1 MSMNDKGQIKDMQ
14 STRQTSPSASFD
26 SFVLEKSIFSNVF
39 QKDIKRVYIY
49 KKSERLAKAL
59 HLVTPAFSGTPSLMD
74 RANRIAVDLIDAAIL
89 PPGQSREALSR
100 ELLALSSLLAI
111 AKTGGMLSGMN
122 ADVIAREAHALLEE
136 VASYEEP
143 RLALPDVPTLA
154 ELSKEAVSR
163 GGAVTVRERSED
175 EVILK
180 DTHTVRPTKG
190 HTPVS
195 VKDIK
200 KTSAPTERQEAIL
213 AVLRTK
219 GPSFIKDISTVIRD
233 VSEKT
238 IQRELGALV
247 ESGKVVRTGER
258 RWTSY
263 ALA

>member
-1 MSMNDKGQIKDMQ
+1 MNDKGQIKDIQQ
-14 STRQTSPSASFD
+14 SRQTSPSASFD

-49 KKSERLAKAL
+49 KKSERLAKAV
-59 HLVTPAFSGTPSLMD
+59 HLVTPAFTGTPALHD
-74 RANRIAVDLIDAAIL
+74 RANRIAVSLIDAAIL
-89 PPGQSREALSR
+89 PPGASREALSR

-111 AKTGGMLSGMN
+111 AKTGGMLSTMN
-122 ADVIAREAHALLEE
+122 ADVIAREAHSLLEE

-143 RLALPDVPTLA
+143 RVALPEVPTLA
-154 ELSKEAVSR
+154 ELSREAVSR
-163 GGAVTVRERSED
+163 GGMIREREGVPEALITHKDKITTDRSKGQAVS
-175 EVILK
+175 VIK
-180 DTHTVRPTKG
+180 DTKPSG
-190 HTPVS
+190 AL
-195 VKDIK
+195 
-200 KTSAPTERQEAIL
+200 TSRQEAIISIL
-213 AVLRTK
+213 SSR

-247 ESGKVVRTGER
+247 ESGKVTRTGER